1 MKKIFILSIASLLIA
16 GNSGCKKFLDQVPN
30 DRLTFEQSFAAKST
44 VDQLL
49 GNVYSTLPDEMQQ
62 RFPTQ
67 GSNGGIGST
76 SVTSGPWTGA
86 SDEADYTLPSSFSNN
101 VNSGNWDATTS
112 QVNTM
117 WQQYYRGIQAAS
129 TFMAN
134 VNKCTDCNIS
144 GIDFVSRYRNEARA
158 IRAIYY
164 YYLLRLYGP
173 VILLGNDPVSAD
185 APIGTISK
193 PRSSFDECV
202 DYIVAELDAA
212 AAGLPDIPAS
222 NDDYGH
228 VNKAV
233 AQAYKVQVLLTAA
246 SPLFN
251 GNTDY
256 AALKNKD
263 GKQLIS
269 QSADVKKWQ
278 RAADAAKSF
287 ITTFPSFT
295 LFSKPGA
302 TPFMTAFLSC
312 RDVMLTDWNSEV
324 IFAKGNADIT
334 NLQYNMTPNHNNGSG
349 GDKGGSFLSA
359 SQNLVRAYFM
369 ANGLSTSDPLSGYK
383 ESADM
388 VNFQAPDD
396 NIARP
401 VNIMYVNREPRF
413 YVGITY
419 TNRKWINPNST
430 IVTSF
435 EFNGN
440 AGKGG
445 ISNTD
450 YSGTGYT
457 QRKNLSLNGW
467 TTGGRTNIFIRLA
480 EIYLDYAEALNEASP
495 NHPDVLVYLNLIRA
509 RAGVPQYGSGA
520 NSLPVP
526 TDLREAIRKERR
538 VELAFESHRYFD
550 TRRWKIA
557 ETTDRNI
564 YGLDY
569 IKNANNGFYNIVQ
582 TESRVFDKK
591 HYLWPIPNGEVQKV
605 PLVVQNTG
613 W

>member
-1 MKKIFILSIASLLIA
+1 MKKIYIFTIATLLVLSNA
-16 GNSGCKKFLDQVPN
+16 GCKKFLDQVPN
-30 DRLTFEQSFAAKST
+30 DRLTFDESFATKAT

-49 GNVYSTLPDEMQQ
+49 ANVYSTLPDEMQQ
-62 RFPTQ
+62 RFPA
-67 GSNGGIGST
+67 NGYT
-76 SVTSGPWTGA
+76 AGPWTGA

-101 VNSGNWDATTS
+101 LNSGNWDATTG

-117 WQQYYRGIQAAS
+117 WQLYYRGIQAS
-129 TFMAN
+129 SNFMAN
-134 VNKCTDCNIS
+134 VSKCTDCNLN
-144 GIDFVSRYRNEARA
+144 GVDFISRYYNEARA

-164 YYLLRLYGP
+164 YYLLRQYGP
-173 VILLGNDPVSAD
+173 VILLGNEPIAAD
-185 APIGTISK
+185 APIETISK
-193 PRSSFDECV
+193 PRNSFDECV
-202 DYIVAELDAA
+202 DYIVSELDAVTA
-212 AAGLPDIPAS
+212 NLPAIPVS

-256 AALKNKD
+256 ANLKNKD

-269 QSADVKKWQ
+269 QTASAAKWK

-295 LFSKPGA
+295 LYVKTGT
-302 TPFMTAFLSC
+302 TPFLTAFLSC

-334 NLQYNMTPNHNNGSG
+334 NLQYNMAPNHNNGTG
-349 GDKGGSFLSA
+349 GDKGGSFLSV
-359 SQNLVRAYFM
+359 SQQLVRAYFM
-369 ANGLSTSDPLSGYK
+369 ANGRSTDDPLSGYS
-383 ESADM
+383 ETGGFTS
-388 VNFQAPDD
+388 FQAPDD
-396 NIARP
+396 NAARQ
-401 VNIMYVNREPRF
+401 VSNMYVGREPRF
-413 YVGITY
+413 YVGVTY
-419 TNRKWINPNST
+419 TNRKWINPNSSL
-430 IVTSF
+430 ITSF

-440 AGKGG
+440 AGKGS

-457 QRKNLSLNGW
+457 QRKNLSLSGW
-467 TTGGRTNIFIRLA
+467 STGGRTNIFIRLA
-480 EIYLDYAEALNEASP
+480 EIYLDYIEALNESDP
-495 NHPDVLVYLNLIRA
+495 GNPDILIYLNKIRE
-509 RAGVPQYGSGA
+509 RAGVPQYGAGA
-520 NSLPVP
+520 NALPIP
-526 TDLREAIRKERR
+526 ADMRDAIRRERR

-557 ETTDRNI
+557 ETTDKVILGLNI
-564 YGLDY
+564 Q
-569 IKNANNGFYNIVQ
+569 KNAADGFYNVVT